1 MAKLIHT
8 MVRVTKLDE
17 ALDFY
22 EQAFGFKEKHRLDF
36 PNFALIYLG
45 NDESEAELE
54 LTYNKGRTEGYEHG
68 NAYGHIAFSVDDLEA
83 AHERLDKAGYEPAEI
98 KQLDLD
104 GVKQARYFFVR
115 DPEGYQV
122 EVLERGGHYK

>member
-8 MVRVTKLDE
+8 MVRVTKLEE

-22 EQAFGFKEKHRLDF
+22 KNAFGFVEKHRLDF
-36 PNFALIYLG
+36 PTFALVYLG

-54 LTYNKGRTEGYEHG
+54 LTYNKDRTEAYDHG

-83 AHERLDKAGYEPAEI
+83 AHERLTKAGYEPAEI
-98 KQLDLD
+98 KQLDID

>member
-17 ALDFY
+17 ALAFY
-22 EQAFGFKEKHRLDF
+22 KNAFGFEEKHRLDF
-36 PNFALIYLG
+36 PTFTLVYLG
-45 NDESEAELE
+45 NEDSEAELE
-54 LTYNKGRTEGYEHG
+54 LTYNKGRTEPYEHG
-68 NAYGHIAFSVDDLEA
+68 TAYGHIAFSVDDLEA
-83 AHERLDKAGYEPAEI
+83 AHQRLTQAGYEPAEI